1 MEPTPESAPISY
13 PPGDYAIVELLG
25 HTTLV
30 GRVAEVERFGTKM
43 LAIEALFQDTLLPA
57 VFQGGASIYR
67 FTPCS
72 AEIAFKQ
79 QPRHGWQLPSVLQA
93 IVPPTLLPATAI
105 DVHEDQDDGHHDPD
119 DEDDRPF

>member
-1 MEPTPESAPISY
+1 MSETQTF
-13 PPGDYAIVELLG
+13 PPGEYAIVELLG

-43 LAIEALFQDTLLPA
+43 LAIEALFRDTLLPA

-72 AEIAFKQ
+72 AEVAFKR
-79 QPRHGWQLPSVLQA
+79 QPRAAYQLPAPIQCIA
-93 IVPPTLLPATAI
+93 PPLLLESRDDSPVDAE
-105 DVHEDQDDGHHDPD
+105 EDDEPEDDPD
-119 DEDDRPF
+119 ERPF